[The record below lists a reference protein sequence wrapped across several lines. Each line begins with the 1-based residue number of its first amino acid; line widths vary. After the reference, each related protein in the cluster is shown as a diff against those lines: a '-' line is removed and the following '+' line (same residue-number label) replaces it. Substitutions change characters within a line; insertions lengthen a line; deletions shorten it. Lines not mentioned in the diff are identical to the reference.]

1 MRKNIAYNEIQKESE
16 QLKVLVQ
23 NGFLQSG
30 AEIDDLESML
40 NILSAPSVKQ
50 LCQIM
55 NISKGNTREDC
66 IKSLINHSK
75 KRSFFTTQVR
85 YFMIICEHRTK
96 CLKFH
101 FLSSPK
107 FYLGELLILLHPVWY
122 YFG

>member
-96 CLKFH
+96 WSQISFFKFA
-101 FLSSPK
+101 
-107 FYLGELLILLHPVWY
+107 
-122 YFG
+122 